1 MPTTMHISLPDIIFK
16 FLKTKNKVKIL
27 KSAKEKRLI
36 IYKEIK
42 MKITADLVS
51 KYASQEKYD
60 TIKVLTG

>member
-1 MPTTMHISLPDIIFK
+1 MIIFK
-16 FLKTKNKVKIL
+16 STPSIFKLLKMRNKEKIL

-42 MKITADLVS
+42 MKITADLVPN
-51 KYASQEKYD
+51 YASQEKYD

>member
-1 MPTTMHISLPDIIFK
+1 MHISLPDIIFK